1 MSHLKEVDAYFEDL
15 KNRTLS
21 AFGEIDKA
29 GKVDYRKW
37 DTPLGL
43 MEVRA
48 FKGDVFEKAGVSYS
62 ALKVKH
68 PKTGIAADVRVFEIL
83 TYMTNPKVPTAAIS
97 LRYRV
102 NGGEMFMGCCDLSP
116 AVIIDDDLKEFEDEM
131 KKLSKKYGKDFAK
144 MQERLCWLFTS
155 QYSKKMVLGGKGIAY
170 DIEAGGF
177 DFFKESGDVFLATSL
192 EIIKRRK
199 DEPYTVAEKD
209 KQLYGRGEWVQFNLM
224 EDKGFVLGVQV
235 GVPPEAMNFQT
246 LPPLA
251 KFCE

>member
-1 MSHLKEVDAYFEDL
+1 MAYLKEVDLFFEDL
-15 KNRTLS
+15 KNKTLS
-21 AFGEIDKA
+21 AFGEIDEK
-29 GKVDYRKW
+29 GKIDYRKW

-48 FKGDVFEKAGVSYS
+48 FRGDVFEKAGVSYS

-68 PKTGIAADVRVFEIL
+68 PKTGINSDVRVFEIL
-83 TYMTNPKVPTAAIS
+83 TYMANPNVPTAAIS
-97 LRYRV
+97 LRYRS

-116 AVIIDDDLKEFEDEM
+116 AVIIEEDLKLFEEEM
-131 KKLSKKYGKDFAK
+131 KKLSQKHGKDFGK
-144 MQERLCWLFTS
+144 MQERLIQLFTS
-155 QYSKKMVLGGKGIAY
+155 QYSGKMLLGGKGIAF
-170 DIEAGGF
+170 DLREEGF
-177 DFFKESGDVFLATSL
+177 DFFRESGEVFLRTSL

-199 DEPYTVAEKD
+199 DSPYTHVEKD
-209 KQLYGRGEWVQFNLM
+209 KQLYGRGKWVEFNLM

-246 LPPLA
+246 LPPIA